1 MFWKIAVFAALWLVV
16 CGRADTVRAVS
27 LRECVVSAL
36 EKNFG
41 VTMARHDLAAAQFN
55 VRAAVGSQYDPI
67 FSSSVGRT
75 FLDSPT
81 DADPKKSG
89 LDANFQQTLDTVQ
102 LGLSGNLTPGLSAN
116 LGVQSTYDSIIT
128 PLLAPFPRVTNN
140 FQSALLLSMRQSL
153 LKDFWID
160 SGRTQI
166 EVAKK
171 NLKISEFELRGQMMG
186 LAGSVAGA
194 YYDLLYAQ
202 DNLKVQQKALEFAD
216 EMVKTDRRRVEAGSV
231 PELEAALSESHQAS
245 ARANV
250 AAAEETIA
258 AASNALRTLIAN
270 NLVEGADESLN
281 PTDSLEII
289 PQNPD
294 RSSVFQR
301 ALLQRPDVL
310 EAREQ
315 VERQGL
321 VVRLNNNQRFPRLD
335 IVGSIGGLAVETGW
349 SDSVH
354 TVENMEHTQ
363 YGIGLVFSMPL
374 GNVAARN
381 KYKASVAAKDKA
393 AVMLKQ
399 TEQKA
404 WVDVD
409 NVIKALPAI
418 QHRIDATHQAEVF
431 ADLALSSERRKLAAG
446 ASTSFLVLQAEKN
459 LVAAQT
465 SSLRAQVDYVKA
477 LIGLSLSDGSI
488 LDQYQ
493 VALKI
498 N

>member
-1 MFWKIAVFAALWLVV
+1 MLWRVAVFAAQWMVV
-16 CGRADTVRAVS
+16 CSRADTNRAVS
-27 LRECVVSAL
+27 RHECVVSAL

-41 VTMARHDLAAAQFN
+41 MTMARHDFAAAEFN
-55 VRAAVGSQYDPI
+55 VRAAVGSQYDPV

-89 LDANFQQTLDTVQ
+89 LDANYQQTLDTVQ
-102 LGLSGNLTPGLSAN
+102 MGLSGNLTPGLSLN
-116 LGVQSTYDSIIT
+116 LGVQSTFDSIIT
-128 PLLAPFPRVTNN
+128 PELPPFPRTTNN
-140 FQSALLLSMRQSL
+140 FQSAVLLTMRQSL
-153 LKDFWID
+153 LKNFWID
-160 SGRTQI
+160 QGRTQI
-166 EVAKK
+166 AVSKK
-171 NLKISEFELRGQMMG
+171 DLKISELDLRGQMMG
-186 LAGSVAGA
+186 LAGTVAGA
-194 YYDLLYAQ
+194 YYDLLYAE
-202 DNLKVQQKALEFAD
+202 DNLRVQQKALEFAD

-270 NLVEGADESLN
+270 NLVDSADENLQA
-281 PTDSLEII
+281 TDPLEVVQ
-289 PQNPD
+289 QNPD
-294 RSSVFQR
+294 RSSLYQR

-310 EAREQ
+310 EAREH

-321 VVRLNNNQRFPRLD
+321 IVRFNNNQRFPRLD
-335 IVGSIGGLAVETGW
+335 IVGSFGGAAVEPGW
-349 SDSVH
+349 GDSVH
-354 TVENMEHTQ
+354 SVENLEHPQ
-363 YGIGLVFSMPL
+363 YGVGFVFSMPL

-381 KYKASVAAKDKA
+381 RYKASLAAKDKA
-393 AVMLKQ
+393 VVLLRQ

-404 WVDVD
+404 WVDID

-431 ADLALSSERRKLAAG
+431 ADLALASERRKLAAG

-477 LIGLSLSDGSI
+477 LVRLALSDGSI